1 MSAENDRETK
11 MKILLAIDDSKPSE
25 VATKMVMEQA
35 QPGKTEVR
43 VLNVLR
49 PPTLL
54 VAREMVGY
62 DPSLEKSWEMQMQA
76 AEAMVESVATRLHVR
91 GVLTSSS
98 VELGEPRA
106 KILQVAENWH
116 ADLIVMGSDQR
127 NRLAGYLPGGIPEA
141 VARRA
146 HCSVEIVRV
155 PQKACVGTV

>member
-1 MSAENDRETK
+1 
-11 MKILLAIDDSKPSE
+11 MKILLAIDDSKTSE

-35 QPGKTEVR
+35 QPGNTEVR

-62 DPSLEKSWEMQMQA
+62 DPSLENSWEMQLET
-76 AEAMVESVATRLHVR
+76 AETMVENVAAGLRAT
-91 GVLTSSS
+91 GVITSSS

-106 KILQVAENWH
+106 KILEVAENWH

-127 NRLAGYLPGGIPEA
+127 TRLAGYLQGGIPEA

-146 HCSVEIVRV
+146 HCSVEIVRC
-155 PQKACVGTV
+155 PQKESFGRV

>member
-1 MSAENDRETK
+1 
-11 MKILLAIDDSKPSE
+11 MKILLAVDDSKPSQ
-25 VATKMVMEQA
+25 VATRMVMEQA

-62 DPSLEKSWEMQMQA
+62 DPALENSWEIQEKT
-76 AEAMVESVATRLHVR
+76 AEALLESVAARLHAI
-91 GVLTSSS
+91 GVETSWS

-106 KILQVAENWH
+106 KILEVAENWH
-116 ADLIVMGSDQR
+116 ADLIVMGSDPR
-127 NRLAGYLPGGIPEA
+127 TRLAGYLPGGIPEA
-141 VARRA
+141 IARLA

-155 PQKACVGTV
+155 P